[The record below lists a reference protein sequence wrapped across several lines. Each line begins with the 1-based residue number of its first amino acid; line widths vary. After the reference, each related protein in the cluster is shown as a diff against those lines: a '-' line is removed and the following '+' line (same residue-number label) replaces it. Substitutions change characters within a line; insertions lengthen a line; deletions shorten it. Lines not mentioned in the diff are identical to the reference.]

1 MAGSISTALI
11 RASLAEVRGEVVSPL
26 WRIEPLEVVGTTG
39 SHRYDRWGE
48 YFLTHYSS
56 PDFGWSSPSC
66 CEATPA
72 RLVFDAMRPYQFRR
86 VGLTPRDWMLDSELR
101 KSFPRRFDVKVSGDG
116 DSWTTALAVDEYE
129 CDAPGIQY
137 WPLDAVGRYISLEVR
152 EVGLRAELKFF
163 SQVMKFE
170 VWGDPPAPA
179 SPLGMARGR
188 WDRLDRTPEG
198 QSTKMGLFFSD
209 DGCAVNV
216 WHLPPDGELPARQI
230 LTGRAK
236 MLVLDGAIE
245 VYNSTTGEHL
255 SLDRGGWAALF
266 PGSTVRLRNP
276 GDRAAAVL
284 EMRSSPQGGE
294 VWSSRS

>member
-1 MAGSISTALI
+1 MDVHVRAYYASWDPDSLTRCTELRDELVDYAVEILEVGASRDAWRRTGMRTVPAVEILINGRTVRLMAGSISTALI

-179 SPLGMARGR
+179 SPLGMARG
-188 WDRLDRTPEG
+188 
-198 QSTKMGLFFSD
+198 
-209 DGCAVNV
+209 
-216 WHLPPDGELPARQI
+216 
-230 LTGRAK
+230 
-236 MLVLDGAIE
+236 
-245 VYNSTTGEHL
+245 L
-255 SLDRGGWAALF
+255 SLIHI
-266 PGSTVRLRNP
+266 
-276 GDRAAAVL
+276 
-284 EMRSSPQGGE
+284 
-294 VWSSRS
+294 